1 MSFNLG
7 IVEFDVGGRLV
18 KTLRGTLSQYPASKL
33 WKTVLCKDEEMR
45 KINKKDD
52 VNINNSATMDIDQI
66 IID

>member
-7 IVEFDVGGRLV
+7 IVEFDVGGRLT
-18 KTLRGTLSQYPASKL
+18 KTLRGTLSQYPTSKL

-45 KINKKDD
+45 KANKKDAND
-52 VNINNSATMDIDQI
+52 NNNSVTMDIDQI